1 MDREGKMSNS
11 DLISPNFGRLKGKR
25 AWRQNLNLA
34 AMSAQKIESALGP
47 KGAYKMV
54 TFNRGPERIIKVT
67 KDSVEMLK
75 ELEVQYPAVK
85 TLAEAARLHRE
96 EVGDGVGTM
105 VILIAGL
112 LRESEA
118 LLDKKIHPNVI
129 LRGYVAATKE
139 AIKII
144 DTTAV
149 EKGDSRNQ
157 ILDVADCGRGLLT
170 PKLRAALLEAA
181 ERAESQGG
189 IDLKRIRVITKSGGS
204 VADSRLIR
212 GVMVKKERMHPSMP
226 GELRNVKVAMVNKTF
241 DNKPLEVLMKGQGP
255 FHIKL
260 DITEA
265 QQMEKFRAQERRL
278 NDDLVEAVDRVGGKV
293 VFCRAKIVKPVADE
307 MSRRGMLAFEL
318 IDQADM
324 DAVAEATGAT
334 TVGDVKNL
342 EAKDLGQADRVA
354 VEKIENLDYAVVE
367 AAKGSTI
374 FLRGSQ
380 IEHIDETERVVKNV
394 VRLFRNAKKDSKTV
408 LGGGAIYM
416 QIAEHLREF
425 ALSFPGKEQVAIEA
439 YARVL
444 ELVAASLV
452 RNYGLS
458 WSKTMPELRSYHAKG
473 VHAMGIAAGGCTDM
487 DKLGIRELAST
498 PRAAIRRAYDVTS
511 LLLRVDEYFYVRELA
526 MVHKQI

>member
-1 MDREGKMSNS
+1 MSKS

-34 AMSAQKIESALGP
+34 AISAQKVESALGP

-105 VILIAGL
+105 VILIAGM
-112 LRESEA
+112 LRESET
-118 LLDKKIHPNVI
+118 LLDKKLHPNVI
-129 LRGYVAATKE
+129 LRGYVAATRE
-139 AIKII
+139 ALKVI

-149 EKGDSRNQ
+149 EKGDSRGQ

-170 PKLRAALLEAA
+170 PKLRTALLVAA

-204 VADSRLIR
+204 VADSRLIK
-212 GVMVKKERMHPSMP
+212 GVVVKKEKLHPSMP
-226 GELRNVKVAMVNKTF
+226 EELREVKVAMVNKAF
-241 DNKPLEVLMKGQGP
+241 DNKPLEILMKGQGP

-260 DITEA
+260 DISEA
-265 QQMEKFRAQERRL
+265 EQMEKFRAQERKL
-278 NDDLVEAVDRVGGKV
+278 NDDLVEAVDKVGAKV

-307 MSRRGMLAFEL
+307 MSRRGIIAFEL
-318 IDQADM
+318 IDQEDM

-334 TVGDVKNL
+334 TVGDVRNL
-342 EAKDLGQADRVA
+342 EAKDLGRIDRVA
-354 VEKIENLDYAVVE
+354 VEKIDGLFYVVVE

-374 FLRGSQ
+374 LLRGRQ
-380 IEHIDETERVVKNV
+380 MERVDETERVVKNV
-394 VRLFRNAKKDSKTV
+394 VRLFRNAKKDSRTV
-408 LGGGAIYM
+408 PGGGAIYM
-416 QIAEHLREF
+416 QIAAHLREF
-425 ALSFPGKEQVAIEA
+425 ALTFPGKEQVAIEA
-439 YARVL
+439 YASVL
-444 ELVAASLV
+444 ELVAASLI

-458 WSKTMPELRSYHAKG
+458 WSKTMPELRSHHARG
-473 VHAMGIAAGGCTDM
+473 MNTMGIAAGGCTDM
-487 DKLGIRELAST
+487 DKLGVRELAST
-498 PRAAIRRAYDVTS
+498 SRAAIRRAYDVTS
-511 LLLRVDEYFYVRELA
+511 LLLRVDEYFYVRELPL
-526 MVHKQI
+526 VHKQI